1 MPTRMDRYNNS
12 EEKKFSRSDRNK
24 DLYENLGNNT
34 RYTNITDVTN
44 ANAIDLTEAEKNT
57 NTREGYHQVKEFRN
71 VEPVP
76 RVKKE
81 LDDFNF
87 LYQNREN
94 RIYDVNRVLEEARKN
109 RKDIDEKEEKR
120 KLKDNSY
127 NIVTS
132 LTKEE
137 LEKYRQNRENKT
149 RTEEEEKIHDLIDT
163 IASKTLAGELD
174 KATSVDLLSDL
185 MATNILD
192 RVNITP
198 ENKEEVSSP
207 EAKLELSKEVLDKDQ
222 IEEIKKVATESKT
235 DENQTGADSD
245 FYTKSMD
252 LSSEDFEVDPEFQ
265 EKKMPIILKIFLI
278 LLVVGAL
285 IIAGYFIWKNFS

>member
-198 ENKEEVSSP
+198 ENKEETLSP
-207 EAKLELSKEVLDKDQ
+207 DAKLELSKEVLDKDQ
-222 IEEIKKVATESKT
+222 LEEIKKVATESKT

-278 LLVVGAL
+278 LLVVSAL

>member
-94 RIYDVNRVLEEARKN
+94 RIYNVNRVLEEARKN

-235 DENQTGADSD
+235 DENSTGADSD

-278 LLVVGAL
+278 LLVVSAL

>member
-198 ENKEEVSSP
+198 ENKEETLSP
-207 EAKLELSKEVLDKDQ
+207 DAKLELSKEVLDKDQ
-222 IEEIKKVATESKT
+222 LEEIKKVATESKT
-235 DENQTGADSD
+235 DENSTGADSD

-278 LLVVGAL
+278 LLVVSAL

>member
-1 MPTRMDRYNNS
+1 
-12 EEKKFSRSDRNK
+12 
-24 DLYENLGNNT
+24 
-34 RYTNITDVTN
+34 
-44 ANAIDLTEAEKNT
+44 
-57 NTREGYHQVKEFRN
+57 
-71 VEPVP
+71 
-76 RVKKE
+76 
-81 LDDFNF
+81 
-87 LYQNREN
+87 
-94 RIYDVNRVLEEARKN
+94 
-109 RKDIDEKEEKR
+109 
-120 KLKDNSY
+120 
-127 NIVTS
+127 
-132 LTKEE
+132 
-137 LEKYRQNRENKT
+137 
-149 RTEEEEKIHDLIDT
+149 
-163 IASKTLAGELD
+163 
-174 KATSVDLLSDL
+174 

-278 LLVVGAL
+278 LLVVSAL

>member
-235 DENQTGADSD
+235 DENSTGADSD

-278 LLVVGAL
+278 LLVVSAL